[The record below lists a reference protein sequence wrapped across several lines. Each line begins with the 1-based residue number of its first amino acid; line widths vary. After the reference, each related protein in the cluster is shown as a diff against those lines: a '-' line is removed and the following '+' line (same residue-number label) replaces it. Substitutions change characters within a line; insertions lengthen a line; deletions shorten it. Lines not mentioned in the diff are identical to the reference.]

1 MLRIGAGLPPKERDR
16 MINFL
21 TSNLD
26 VFAWSTSDMPGID
39 PDIICH
45 KLSIRE
51 GAKPV
56 KQKARRI
63 NAERSQALQEEV
75 DRLLK
80 ARFIREALYPEWLPT
95 RS

>member
-1 MLRIGAGLPPKERDR
+1 
-16 MINFL
+16 
-21 TSNLD
+21 
-26 VFAWSTSDMPGID
+26 MPGID

-80 ARFIREALYPEWLPT
+80 AGFIRGPLPGVVSQPGLGKEEEWEVACMH
-95 RS
+95 